1 MHKRATIRIKKLDL
15 ENQTGS
21 LEKIKIKIKFLD
33 GKYFTIKSNHIGKQ
47 STNLAK

>member
-21 LEKIKIKIKFLD
+21 LEKIKINIYQISAWKNILRLKA
-33 GKYFTIKSNHIGKQ
+33 IIQENNRQI
-47 STNLAK
+47 